1 MALYVRKVQ
10 LSPAIRM
17 GHVTAL
23 EKTSCKYPIR
33 RVEVKV
39 DTVPT
44 GNMNYVQDNAFGT
57 AAKETRHCLC
67 RQRCS
72 ERHYWEKSIRFQTLQ
87 DQFCGT
93 PRWRTTDSSQT
104 ITARLRKRW
113 LHPKLYGT
121 LHQYRKNV
129 SRRKKYHFQR
139 RLCQRKHLVWI
150 WSHTRHVW
158 SWSLSAYKTRQL
170 ESGDSFRRSPYSN
183 HQRDHVCRIWQR
195 HWNW

>member
-1 MALYVRKVQ
+1 MNEIVHKIGIAVKKNCQVTISPLLQHMLGFKRAIFPHGDHVADYKIKIKEMALYVRKVQ
-10 LSPAIRM
+10 LSSAIRM

-72 ERHYWEKSIRFQTLQ
+72 ERHYWGKFVRFQTLQ
-87 DQFCGT
+87 NQLCGT
-93 PRWRTTDSSQT
+93 
-104 ITARLRKRW
+104 
-113 LHPKLYGT
+113 
-121 LHQYRKNV
+121 
-129 SRRKKYHFQR
+129 QR
-139 RLCQRKHLVWI
+139 
-150 WSHTRHVW
+150 
-158 SWSLSAYKTRQL
+158 
-170 ESGDSFRRSPYSN
+170 
-183 HQRDHVCRIWQR
+183 
-195 HWNW
+195 